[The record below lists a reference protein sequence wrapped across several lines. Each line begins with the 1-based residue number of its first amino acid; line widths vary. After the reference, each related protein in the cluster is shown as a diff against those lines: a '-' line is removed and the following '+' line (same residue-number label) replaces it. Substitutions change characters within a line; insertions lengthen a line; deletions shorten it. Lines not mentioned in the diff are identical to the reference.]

1 MVWSVS
7 WDQGFVVGGDDD
19 RRLTPNF
26 RLKEFKRPD
35 GTVRVHRELVTAV
48 QMLRDSFARPL
59 ALRGTDA
66 DGLGATLAAAP
77 VADLLGAADRLKGH
91 HLFEEVTAHD
101 DFVHVRIPDPQRLP
115 EIELEQAL
123 ESALAVTSGFETSG
137 DRFQQITGNFDGAGL
152 SFGPAQWNFRS
163 RTLVPLFREFER
175 ADAPALREC
184 FGAGPDYDEWRRVLD
199 LPVVDQIAWANGI
212 STGRGMQEVIEPW
225 KGYFHAVG
233 RERVFRAVMIEQA
246 LHAYG
251 ARVLESVRYLRRIA
265 PGVQVD
271 HLRCLCALYD
281 LVVQQ
286 GGLEKAREQIERRVQ
301 KESPRTQFDLVRI
314 AVEERGR
321 TADSQWQ
328 ADCVSRRLGILLGV
342 PETVDGHQRAN
353 LNFFLLRDV
362 RIRDAQTLID
372 ADLAARVARVAD
384 TLSRGDTLLA

>member
-7 WDQGFVVGGDDD
+7 WDQGFVVGGDDN
-19 RRLTPNF
+19 RRLTPDF
-26 RLKEFKRPD
+26 RLKEFRKPD
-35 GTVRVHRELVTAV
+35 GTLRVHRELVTAL

-59 ALRGTDA
+59 AIRATDA
-66 DGLGATLAAAP
+66 DGLGATLGAEP
-77 VADLLGAADRLKGH
+77 VADLVSAADRLKAH
-91 HLFEEVTAHD
+91 RLFEEVATRGD
-101 DFVHVRIPDPQRLP
+101 LIHVRIPDPQHLP

-123 ESALAVTSGFETSG
+123 ESALAVTAGFETSG

-163 RTLVPLFREFER
+163 RTLVPLFRAFER
-175 ADAPALREC
+175 ADAQALRAC
-184 FGAGPDYDEWRRVLD
+184 FGGGADYDEWRRVLD
-199 LPVVDQIAWANGI
+199 QPVTEQIAWANGI
-212 STGRGMQEVIEPW
+212 STGRGLQEVVEPW

-233 RERVFRAVMIEQA
+233 RERAFRAVMIGQA

-265 PGVQVD
+265 PAVQVD

-286 GGLEKAREQIERRVQ
+286 GGLEKARDRIERRVRE
-301 KESPRTQFDLVRI
+301 ESPRTQFDLVRI

-321 TADSQWQ
+321 TADPQWQ
-328 ADCVSRRLGILLGV
+328 ADCVSRRVGILNGV

-362 RIRDAQTLID
+362 RIRDAQQLVD
-372 ADLAARVARVAD
+372 ADLEARVARVAE
-384 TLSRGDTLLA
+384 TLSRGQTLLA